1 MSIKQNKK
9 QDTKISQFKNK
20 SAWICP
26 VQRLEVIWFIL
37 AEPKIFLQAASG
49 KFADKIQKSN
59 MVAPLKAEHGYSGR
73 KMKPCKYSIL
83 NAKVTVVTSSHHSVI
98 LRMLANKGFLDLIKF
113 RENIERA

>member
-83 NAKVTVVTSSHHSVI
+83 NAKVTEVTSGNYPTFSRIAV
-98 LRMLANKGFLDLIKF
+98 NKGFLDFWK
-113 RENIERA
+113 NGKKIERA